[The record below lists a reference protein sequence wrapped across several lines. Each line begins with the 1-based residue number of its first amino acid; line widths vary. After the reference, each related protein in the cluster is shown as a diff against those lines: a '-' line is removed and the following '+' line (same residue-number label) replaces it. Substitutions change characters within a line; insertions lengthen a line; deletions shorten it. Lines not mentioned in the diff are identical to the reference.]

1 LGGIPLQIHTTRFGL
16 IEYSPQDLLHFP
28 DGLLGFQ
35 DLTDYLLI
43 PLEANPA
50 FFWLQSVQE
59 GQVAFLI
66 TDPFLFFTDYQ
77 VELSETLK
85 QELAITKRDQVVL
98 YAIVTIPASGVKDMT
113 ANLVG
118 PLIINRENGRGA
130 QHVLG
135 GNQYHT
141 KHRLFNKTDTVKAG
155 G

>member
-1 LGGIPLQIHTTRFGL
+1 MQINTSRFGL
-16 IEYSPQDLLHFP
+16 IKYSPQDLLHFP

-35 DLTDYLLI
+35 ELTDYLLI

-59 GQVAFLI
+59 EQIAFLI
-66 TDPFLFFTDYQ
+66 TDPFLFFSDYQ
-77 VELSETLK
+77 VELSESLK
-85 QELAITKRDQVVL
+85 QELAITKREQVAL
-98 YAIVTIPASGVKDMT
+98 YTIVTIPASGVKDMT

-118 PLIINRENGRGA
+118 PLVINMENRQGA
-130 QHVLG
+130 QYVLG